1 MRVVELRDTFG
12 YDHLKIVERAAPS
25 PVAGEVLVRV
35 HTTSLNFRDLL
46 TIQGLYNPRLVLPLI
61 PLSDGVGEV
70 IAIGAGVER
79 VKIGD
84 RVAGIFAQGWICG
97 PPTRERLQKT
107 TLGGPLDGMLAEL
120 IVLNEQGVVHV
131 PDHLSDE
138 EAACLPCAG
147 VTAWSALVRHGNV
160 KAGDS
165 VLVLGT
171 GGVSTFALQ
180 FAKALGAEV
189 FVTSS
194 SSEKLARAKSLG
206 ADHCVNYLD
215 NPKWA
220 DAVRDITGGRG
231 VDHVIEVGGV
241 GTLTQSMR
249 AVRMGGHISLIGVL
263 AGVEA
268 PLNLTPIIMQDVR
281 LQGVIVGPRDAFEEM
296 NRAISLH
303 RLRPVVD
310 NVFSFEDAR
319 AACEYMASGNHFGK
333 VCICVGE

>member
-12 YDHLKIVERAAPS
+12 YEHLEIVERAAPS

-35 HTTSLNFRDLL
+35 HSTSLNFRDLL
-46 TIQGLYNPRLVLPLI
+46 TIQGLYNPRLVFPLI
-61 PLSDGVGEV
+61 PVSDGVGEV

-79 VKIGD
+79 VKVGD
-84 RVAGIFAQGWICG
+84 RVAGIFAQGWISG

-107 TLGGPLDGMLAEL
+107 TLGGPLDGMLEEL
-120 IVLNEQGVVHV
+120 IVLNEQGVVHI

-147 VTAWSALVRHGNV
+147 VTAWSALARHGNV

-180 FAKALGAEV
+180 FAKTFGAEV
-189 FVTSS
+189 IVTSS
-194 SSEKLARAKSLG
+194 SDEKLARAKSLG

-220 DAVRDITGGRG
+220 DAVRDITGGIG

-241 GTLTQSMR
+241 GTLNQSMR

-268 PLNLTPIIMQDVR
+268 PLNLTPVIMQDVR

-296 NRAISLH
+296 NRAVSLH

-310 NVFSFEDAR
+310 KVFSFENVR
-319 AACEYMASGNHFGK
+319 ESCEYMASGKHFGK
-333 VCICVGE
+333 VCIRVGE